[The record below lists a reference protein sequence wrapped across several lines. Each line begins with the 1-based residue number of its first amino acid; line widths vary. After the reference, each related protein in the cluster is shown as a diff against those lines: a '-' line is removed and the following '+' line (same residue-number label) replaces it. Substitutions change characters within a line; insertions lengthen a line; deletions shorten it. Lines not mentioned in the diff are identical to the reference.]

1 MNKVFFSIFP
11 LFFILLFSPCFLPHA
26 EAEQPKKDYLIKVVG
41 YNLPSTIKSGSVY
54 QIPVRVYLGD
64 TSINW
69 SICLVS
75 FRSLA
80 FKVIGDRCISKEYD
94 SESYEVYL
102 PKGGFIMLE
111 NPEIVLD
118 KTENIVVNACYN
130 YYNIFSLEGCVS
142 KDKTCELKLTNVLP
156 KVTYI
161 NIESAE
167 VVYDL
172 NNDTYYLRIYL
183 YPSEEENVFIGSKDK
198 DISKCYIEG
207 FSGEYYNVSYVLKYN
222 ENSTSGNI
230 ILYPGRVNQIEF
242 NITELGIDRDLPTAY
257 FELRIN
263 YTVLQRIY
271 LGSVRI
277 EK

>member
-1 MNKVFFSIFP
+1 MNKLFFSIFP
-11 LFFILLFSPCFLPHA
+11 LFLVLLFSSCFLPQP
-26 EAEQPKKDYLIKVVG
+26 EQPKEKYLIKIEG
-41 YNLPSTIKSGSVY
+41 FNLPLTMKKGSVY

-69 SICLVS
+69 SVCLAS

-80 FKVIGDRCISKEYD
+80 FNVTGKRCVNKEYD
-94 SESYEVYL
+94 SEMYEVYL
-102 PKGGFIMLE
+102 PKEGSMILE
-111 NPEIVLD
+111 NPEYILSD
-118 KTENIVVNACYN
+118 TENIVINVCYS
-130 YYNIFSLEGCVS
+130 YYNIFSLEGCVGRN
-142 KDKTCELKLTNVLP
+142 KVCRLDIRGTFP

-167 VVYDL
+167 VIYSPQ
-172 NNDTYYLRIYL
+172 NNTYYLRVYL
-183 YPSEEENVFIGSKDK
+183 YPSEEENVFIGSEDK
-198 DISKCYIEG
+198 DISKCYIGE
-207 FSGEYYNVSYVLKYN
+207 FSGEYYNVSYVLKYSK
-222 ENSTSGNI
+222 NSTSGNI

-242 NITELGIDRDLPTAY
+242 NITALGIDRDLPTAY

-271 LGSVRI
+271 LGSVKI